1 MFQKTLANY
10 SSEKDGAVATC
21 KS

>member
-10 SSEKDGAVATC
+10 SSEKDGAVVTC